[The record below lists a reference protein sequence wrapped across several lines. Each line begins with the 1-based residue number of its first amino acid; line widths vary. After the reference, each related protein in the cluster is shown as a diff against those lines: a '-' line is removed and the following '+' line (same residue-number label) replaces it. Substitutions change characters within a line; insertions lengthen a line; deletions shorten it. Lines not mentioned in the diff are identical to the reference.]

1 MVDYYMPL
9 RREDIQEGVKS
20 YKEFSGYSPI
30 KQTPAEQHASLFR
43 YLKDESHRPTLELR
57 EAIVQRNNA
66 LWNEDIKK
74 REAPPYPYNKTG
86 EPRRVSPD
94 PTLVILQ
101 MVKAERERIGL
112 LLVEAERKR
121 KEDLKLAKEE
131 EKLLKA
137 RAKLEA
143 KARMVAEAKIE
154 LNQSDRARRKELHN
168 LLSTAQGREHFLAN
182 AASYSER
189 DRITA
194 KEIFMELLTI

>member
-1 MVDYYMPL
+1 MVDYYKPL
-9 RREDIQEGVKS
+9 RREDIQEGVRS
-20 YKEFSGYSPI
+20 YRTFSGYNPI
-30 KQTPAEQHASLFR
+30 KLTPAEQQSSLIR
-43 YLKDESHRPTLELR
+43 YLKDESHRPILELR
-57 EAIVQRNNA
+57 EAIAQRNNA
-66 LWNEDIKK
+66 LWNEDIKS
-74 REAPPYPYNKTG
+74 REEKPYEYNRSR

-101 MVKAERERIGL
+101 MVKAERERISL
-112 LLVEAERKR
+112 LLDEAECKR

-137 RAKLEA
+137 RAKLET
-143 KARMVAEAKIE
+143 KARIISEDKIE

-189 DRITA
+189 DRLTA